1 MTAHRRTRITIETER
16 VLLLLRRQTSRG
28 WCERCG
34 QEVDLVAVEQARNV
48 LEGIPFEGKSDT
60 QFHLERAR
68 EGLAVCVKSLLQ
80 VVKGARGQ

>member
-1 MTAHRRTRITIETER
+1 MTAHRGTRITIETER

-34 QEVDLVAVEQARNV
+34 QEVDLVGLEQAGNV
-48 LEGIPFEGKSDT
+48 LDGIPLEGKSKT
-60 QFHLERAR
+60 QLHLERAK
-68 EGLAVCVKSLLQ
+68 EGMAVCLKSLLQ